1 MSINVKNLTVGSH
14 VEYEGKR
21 MVVASVSNKLMNCE
35 NLILIDQS
43 TLTLYK
49 NVNGY
54 GVKPIP
60 ITSELLSELGFINT
74 SCTRRIVYTKGSE
87 YEDSWIEFRNLKDRW
102 EMFVSK
108 DNWDGRAVCL
118 YLHEAEAF
126 FSLYNVELIK
136 NEVCLTKSI

>member
-1 MSINVKNLTVGSH
+1 MSINVKKLIIGSH
-14 VEYEGKR
+14 VEYEDRR

-54 GVKPIP
+54 DVNPVP

-74 SCTRRIVYTKGSE
+74 SCSRRIVYTKGSE

-102 EMFVSK
+102 EIFVSTN
-108 DNWDGRAVCL
+108 NWDGRAVCL

-126 FSLYNVELIK
+126 LGLYNVELIK
-136 NEVCLTKSI
+136 NEVCLKKSS